1 MKKMLNTL
9 YITNPSM
16 YLSLD
21 GENVVIL
28 LDNKAV
34 SRVPLHNIESIVAFG
49 YLGIS
54 PALMGKCAEC
64 GIAVNFMTM
73 HGKFL
78 ASVEGEIS
86 GNVHL
91 RREQYRIADSEERSV
106 EISRNIIA
114 AKIYNSKWILQRALR
129 DHEMSIDAEAVR
141 KVSDDLTNMSQY
153 ARKCS
158 ETDTLRGIEGRAAAS
173 YFSVF
178 DMMILRQREDFSFN
192 GRNRRPPL
200 DNVNAML
207 SFVYA
212 LLGNMCS
219 SALSSVGL
227 DPYVG
232 FFHTDRSGRRSLALD
247 LMEEFRGVMAD
258 RFVLK
263 MINKQIINAKDFIVK
278 ENGAVIA
285 TDDGRKK
292 ILNEWQNRKKETI
305 THPFLGEKME
315 WGLAPYAQALLLARY
330 IRGDLDEYPPFMWK

>member
-21 GENVVIL
+21 GENIVIL
-28 LDNKAV
+28 LDKETV
-34 SRVPLHNIESIVAFG
+34 SRVPFHNIESIVTFG
-49 YLGIS
+49 YLGVS
-54 PALMGKCAEC
+54 PALMGKCSEYN
-64 GIAVNFMTM
+64 IAINFMTM
-73 HGKFL
+73 HGRFL
-78 ASVEGEIS
+78 ARIEGEIN
-86 GNVHL
+86 GNVCL
-91 RREQYRIADSEERSV
+91 RREQYRIADSEERS
-106 EISRNIIA
+106 ISISKNIIS
-114 AKIYNSKWILQRALR
+114 AKIYNSKWILQRAIR
-129 DHEMSIDAEAVR
+129 DHGISIDNDAV
-141 KVSDDLTNMSQY
+141 KSVADDLTNLSQN

-158 ETDTLRGIEGRAAAS
+158 VYDTLRGIEGRAAAS

-178 DMMILRQREDFSFN
+178 NQLILRQKEDFAFS

-207 SFVYA
+207 SFSYA
-212 LLGNMCS
+212 LLNNMCA
-219 SALSSVGL
+219 SALECVGL

-232 FFHTDRSGRRSLALD
+232 FFHTDRPGRRSMALD

-263 MINKQIINAKDFIVK
+263 LINKQIVNSGDFVVK
-278 ENGAVIA
+278 ENNAVIM

-292 ILNEWQNRKKETI
+292 ILTEWQNRKKETI
-305 THPFLGEKME
+305 THPFLNEKME
-315 WGLAPYAQALLLARY
+315 WGLAPYVQALLLARY

>member
-1 MKKMLNTL
+1 MKKLLNTL
-9 YITNPSM
+9 YITNPKM

-21 GENVVIL
+21 GENIVIL
-28 LDNKAV
+28 LDNNVV
-34 SRVPLHNIESIVAFG
+34 SRAPLHNIESIVIFG

-54 PALMGKCAEC
+54 PALMGKCAEY

-73 HGKFL
+73 NGRFL

-91 RREQYRIADSEERSV
+91 RREQYRIADSEERSLN
-106 EISRNIIA
+106 ISRNMIS
-114 AKIYNSKWILQRALR
+114 AKIYNSKWILQRTLR

-141 KVSDDLTNMSQY
+141 KVSDDLTNLSQY

-178 DMMILRQREDFSFN
+178 DQMILRQQEDFSFN

-207 SFVYA
+207 SFAYA
-212 LLGNMCS
+212 LLGNMCA
-219 SALSSVGL
+219 SALTSVGL

-232 FFHTDRSGRRSLALD
+232 FFHTDRPGRRSLALD

-258 RFVLK
+258 RFVIK
-263 MINKQIINAKDFIVK
+263 MINKQMISAKDFVVK

-285 TDDGRKK
+285 TDDGRRK
-292 ILNEWQNRKKETI
+292 ILDEWQNRKKDEI
-305 THPFLGEKME
+305 KHPFLGEKMQ
-315 WGLAPYAQALLLARY
+315 WGLAPYSQALLLARY